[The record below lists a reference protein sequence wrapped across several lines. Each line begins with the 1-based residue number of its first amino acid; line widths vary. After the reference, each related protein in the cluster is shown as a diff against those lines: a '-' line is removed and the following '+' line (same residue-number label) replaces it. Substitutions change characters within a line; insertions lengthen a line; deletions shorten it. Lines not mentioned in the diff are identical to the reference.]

1 MLIGGI
7 NMKPDLYILTLDICG
22 IKNIEK
28 PIHLDFYKKT
38 INRDFDPEKYKIKAI
53 YGENGSGKTAIIL
66 SVKILQNILLD
77 KNYLYDSDNQNSL
90 VEIINKKTRKGY
102 IECEIYVN
110 IDNDDKEILDY
121 YVAFEVKDD
130 NRLYI
135 TEEKLYSKNGNY
147 SKNVYLP
154 VFETKD
160 GTLVKFGDKDIFSF
174 FKEKTQNLL
183 DKQSFL
189 TAVMSIKDIPES
201 MQKIEY
207 VTVLELM
214 VFALS
219 MVVFIDNADNHRN
232 YRLYQKIQNLDEN
245 KKDGGVIETLRQIKK
260 EIPMPYR
267 EDLFIHKDLYSLYEQ
282 KIAKLH
288 LFIRIFKPELLNI
301 EIEKKEHDEYYKC
314 NLKMV
319 YEDYVLDQE
328 FESCGIKKL
337 MDLFVYLD
345 AASSGMI
352 TFIDEL
358 DSNINDVY
366 LDKIIE
372 YFIYYGKGQLCFTS
386 HNLSPMTV
394 LKKNRNAITFISSIN
409 TVHTWTKCGHLS
421 PENAYKNGF
430 IEDSPFNVDASDF
443 IGVLGGANE

>member
-1 MLIGGI
+1 MLIGGM
-7 NMKPDLYILTLDICG
+7 NMKSDFYLLTLDICG

-53 YGENGSGKTAIIL
+53 YGENGSGKTAIVL
-66 SVKILQNILLD
+66 AVKILQNILMD
-77 KNYLYDSDNQNSL
+77 KNYLYDGDNQKTL

-110 IDNDDKEILDY
+110 DNDSEILDY

-130 NRLYI
+130 KRLYI
-135 TEEKLYSKNGNY
+135 TEEKLNYKNGNY
-147 SKNVYLP
+147 SKNVYSP
-154 VFETKD
+154 VFETID

-189 TAVMSIKDIPES
+189 TAIISIKDIPES
-201 MQKIEY
+201 MQTIDY
-207 VTVLELM
+207 VRVLELM
-214 VFALS
+214 LFALS
-219 MVVFIDNADNHRN
+219 MVVSIDNADNHRN
-232 YRLYQKIQNLDEN
+232 YRLYHKIQNIDEN
-245 KKDGGVIETLRQIKK
+245 KKDGGVIETLKQIKK
-260 EIPMPYR
+260 EIPMSSMEDVLIPK
-267 EDLFIHKDLYSLYEQ
+267 DLFYLYEQ
-282 KIAKLH
+282 KIDKMF
-288 LFIRIFKPELLNI
+288 LFIQIFKPELINI
-301 EIEKKEHDEYYKC
+301 EIDKKDYDKYYKC

-328 FESCGIKKL
+328 FESRGIKKL
-337 MDLFVYLD
+337 MNLFAYLN

-372 YFIYYGKGQLCFTS
+372 FFMYYGNGQLCFTS
-386 HNLSPMTV
+386 HNLSPMSV

-409 TVHTWTKCGHLS
+409 TVHTWTKCGNLS

-443 IGVLGGANE
+443 LGVLGGTDE